1 MSSSLEQMAALA
13 TLQNIGVIGS
23 KEIVGTSAVTPVTGC
38 YFYAIQ
44 VMSDIIVSAQSNIT
58 GSVNANLT
66 LLTGGIPAG
75 TVIYGKFNSITLT
88 SGQAI
93 GYYAKE

>member
-1 MSSSLEQMAALA
+1 MSSIEQLASLA
-13 TLQNIGVIGS
+13 TVQNIGAIGS
-23 KEIVGTSAVTPVTGC
+23 KEIVGTSAVTPATGY

-44 VMSDIIVSAQSNIT
+44 VTSDIIVSAQ
-58 GSVNANLT
+58 GNLT
-66 LLTGGIPAG
+66 GATNMVLANITGGIPAG

-93 GYYAKE
+93 GYYAKV